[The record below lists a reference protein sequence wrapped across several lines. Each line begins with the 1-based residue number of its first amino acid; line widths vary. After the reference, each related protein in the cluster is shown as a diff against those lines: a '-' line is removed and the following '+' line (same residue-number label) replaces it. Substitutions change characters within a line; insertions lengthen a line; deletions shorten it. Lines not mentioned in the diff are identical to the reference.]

1 MKRRRWFGLTVVSVL
16 LIIACAQKPAESI
29 EPGTWQTHYD
39 EVIKA
44 AQSNPKPIIADF
56 YTDWC
61 SWCKKMDSTT
71 FQDSTVL
78 TFLKDYYLLKINA
91 EQDTLTA
98 KKYGIVAYPTLVL
111 MDASGNEID
120 RLHYA
125 EPAEFIKIIRDYQS
139 GIGTLADF
147 LNQQREHPDSL
158 DLVYKI
164 ADKYQSRGDK
174 SNAKLYFEQIL
185 TLDPKNQAGFSDNA
199 LLEIGHCF
207 RRAKD
212 FDSALVYFS
221 RYLTDFP
228 SDSLAPDAQI
238 YLGLVSLK
246 KGDTE
251 GARRYWEE
259 FLTKFPTSNDT
270 TYVKKKLA
278 ELEQ

>member
-1 MKRRRWFGLTVVSVL
+1 MKRSIWFGLAVVSVL
-16 LIIACAQKPAESI
+16 LIMACAKKPSGSM
-29 EPGTWQTHYD
+29 EPGIWQTDY
-39 EVIKA
+39 EAVLKA
-44 AQSNPKPIIADF
+44 AQSSPKPIIADF

-71 FQDSTVL
+71 FQDTTVIS
-78 TFLKDYYLLKINA
+78 FLKDYYLLKINA

-111 MDASGNEID
+111 VDASGNEID

-125 EPAEFIKIIRDYQS
+125 EPAEFIKIIQDYQS

-147 LNQQREHPDSL
+147 LNQQQQYPDSL
-158 DLVYKI
+158 DLLYKI

-174 SNAKLYFEQIL
+174 ANAKLYFDRIL

-199 LLEIGHCF
+199 LLEIGHVF
-207 RRAKD
+207 RRAKE
-212 FDSALVYFS
+212 FDSAMIYFN

-238 YLGLVSLK
+238 YLGIVSLK
-246 KGDTE
+246 KGDKE
-251 GARRYWEE
+251 AARKYWEE

-270 TYVKKKLA
+270 SYVKKKLA